1 MEFQQG
7 DIVHIVQNPVDTGP
21 GWVNRMDK
29 YCGTEA
35 EIDEVYRYDENRA
48 PYYVL
53 RINGRVTCF
62 YWCAE
67 MFQEFYGTYAPE
79 SEEESLIDVD
89 LQSLFG
95 ALHY

>member
-7 DIVHIVQNPVDTGP
+7 DIVHIVQNPIDTGP
-21 GWVNRMDK
+21 GWVTEMND
-29 YCGTEA
+29 YCGAEA
-35 EIDEVYRYDENRA
+35 EINKVYRTENRA
-48 PYYVL
+48 PYYDL
-53 RINGRVTCF
+53 RINGNVPRF

-67 MFQEFYGTYAPE
+67 MFQEFYGPYAPE

-95 ALHY
+95 VLHY

>member
-1 MEFQQG
+1 MEFQKG
-7 DIVHIVQNPVDTGP
+7 DIVHIVQNPVNTGP
-21 GWVNRMDK
+21 GWVYEMNE
-29 YCGTEA
+29 YCGVEC
-35 EIDEVYRYDENRA
+35 EIDRVYPHASCETRYQVCMNGN
-48 PYYVL
+48 VL
-53 RINGRVTCF
+53 KF

-67 MFQEFYGTYAPE
+67 MFQEFYGAYVPE

>member
-1 MEFQQG
+1 MEFQKG
-7 DIVHIVQNPVDTGP
+7 DVVHIVQNPVDTGP
-21 GWVNRMDK
+21 GWVRDMNE
-29 YCGTEA
+29 YCGAEA
-35 EIDEVYRYDENRA
+35 RINKVYCADDYK
-48 PYYVL
+48 PYYDL
-53 RINGRVTCF
+53 RINGSVTRF

-67 MFQEFYGTYAPE
+67 MFQEFYGAYVPE